1 MSLAEACPPESEPKR
16 RQPRLKPSERRELI
30 LTEAVAFFAEVG
42 LEGRTRDLSA
52 RLGITQSLLY
62 KYFSSKEELLE
73 AVFERVYLDRLR
85 PEWREW
91 LLDRS
96 QPLRTRMLRFYEAY
110 TSAIFD
116 YEWLRIFMFA
126 GLAGAQLNNRYF
138 GRLSTTFLEA
148 MLVEIRH
155 EAGAGEKD
163 RDGDQV
169 EMEDIWNLHGS
180 IVYLG
185 IRKFVYQV
193 PTPADLARPIARS
206 IDRFLHGFGIDPPRN
221 A

>member
-1 MSLAEACPPESEPKR
+1 MDQRHAPEGPPKR
-16 RQPRLKPSERRELI
+16 RKQRLKPEERRELI
-30 LTEAVAFFAEVG
+30 VAEAVAFFAEVG

-85 PEWREW
+85 PEWRGW

-96 QPLRTRMLRFYEAY
+96 MPLRERMLRFYGAY
-110 TSAIFD
+110 TAAIFD
-116 YEWLRIFMFA
+116 YQWLRIFMFA

-138 GRLSTTFLEA
+138 GRLSTAFLEA
-148 MLVEIRH
+148 MLEEIRALS
-155 EAGAGEKD
+155 AGPEYPD
-163 RDGDQV
+163 
-169 EMEDIWNLHGS
+169 MEDLWNLHGS

-185 IRKFVYQV
+185 IRRFVYQV
-193 PTPADLARPIARS
+193 PTPDDFATPIARS
-206 IDRFLHGFGIDPPRN
+206 IDRFLNGFGIPVSQQ
-221 A
+221 AK

>member
-1 MSLAEACPPESEPKR
+1 MDAAVNKPAAAPAKTR
-16 RQPRLKPSERRELI
+16 KIRLKPADRRELI
-30 LTEAVAFFAEVG
+30 LNEAVAFFAEVG

-62 KYFSSKEELLE
+62 KYFSSKEDLVE

-91 LLDRS
+91 LLDRQ
-96 QPLRTRMLRFYEAY
+96 QPLRARLVRFYGAY
-110 TSAIFD
+110 TEAIFD
-116 YEWLRIFMFA
+116 YQWLRIFMFA

-138 GRLSTTFLEA
+138 GRLSTAFLDTMMA
-148 MLVEIRH
+148 EIAH
-155 EAGAGEKD
+155 EARNGRQPD
-163 RDGDQV
+163 
-169 EMEDIWNLHGS
+169 MEDMWNLHGS

-193 PTPADLARPIARS
+193 PVPEDFATPIARS
-206 IDRFLHGFGIDPPRN
+206 IDRFLLGFGIEG
-221 A
+221 AG